1 MNLLQKGK
9 VKEVYE
15 VNSEELEFL
24 FTNNISVF
32 DKVIPSD
39 ISYKGETL
47 CKTTTYWFGILEKL
61 GIKSHFIKLTDK
73 NRMRVKRVNIIRDY
87 DKIDHKTTNYLIPLE
102 FIARYYVAGSLFYR
116 INNKKI
122 KPSELGFSENHKV
135 CYGESLPEPFL
146 EVTTKLEKTDRLL
159 TEKEGLEISG
169 LTKDE
174 YDNIL
179 ENILKIDEKINND
192 VKKRG
197 LIHVDGKK
205 EFAFD
210 PNRELMLIDTFGTA
224 DEDRFWDLEA
234 YENSKFVELSKEY
247 VRNFY
252 RRSGYHKLL
261 MDKRDNK
268 EIEPDIPPL
277 PEDFANKVSK
287 LYINLYERITG
298 EKFLYN

>member
-1 MNLLQKGK
+1 M
-9 VKEVYE
+9 
-15 VNSEELEFL
+15 
-24 FTNNISVF
+24 
-32 DKVIPSD
+32 
-39 ISYKGETL
+39 
-47 CKTTTYWFGILEKL
+47 
-61 GIKSHFIKLTDK
+61 
-73 NRMRVKRVNIIRDY
+73 
-87 DKIDHKTTNYLIPLE
+87 
-102 FIARYYVAGSLFYR
+102 
-116 INNKKI
+116 
-122 KPSELGFSENHKV
+122 
-135 CYGESLPEPFL
+135 
-146 EVTTKLEKTDRLL
+146 
-159 TEKEGLEISG
+159 
-169 LTKDE
+169 
-174 YDNIL
+174 

-252 RRSGYHKLL
+252 RQSGYHKLL

-287 LYINLYERITG
+287 LYINLFERITG